1 MIEIYPIGGYS
12 KVEGNSVLI
21 KVDDESVILD
31 MGLTMD
37 NYVQFQNNVS
47 KFDKNSRRKFFYN
60 ELLEVDAVPDYYSL
74 GKLKKQLRRLYHHMH
89 ILIM

>member
-37 NYVQFQNNVS
+37 NYVQFQNSNQ
-47 KFDKNSRRKFFYN
+47 N
-60 ELLEVDAVPDYYSL
+60 
-74 GKLKKQLRRLYHHMH
+74 
-89 ILIM
+89 

>member
-37 NYVQFQNNVS
+37 NYVKFQKNVS
-47 KFDKNSRRKFFYN
+47 KSDKNSR
-60 ELLEVDAVPDYYSL
+60 
-74 GKLKKQLRRLYHHMH
+74 
-89 ILIM
+89 

>member
-47 KFDKNSRRKFFYN
+47 KFDKNSEENFSIMSF
-60 ELLEVDAVPDYYSL
+60 
-74 GKLKKQLRRLYHHMH
+74 LK
-89 ILIM
+89 

>member
-21 KVDDESVILD
+21 KVDEESVILD

-37 NYVQFQNNVS
+37 NYVNYQNQQDKLDS
-47 KFDKNSRRKFFYN
+47 KI
-60 ELLEVDAVPDYYSL
+60 LEIDGSNWPEPD
-74 GKLKKQLRRLYHHMH
+74 
-89 ILIM
+89 

>member
-47 KFDKNSRRKFFYN
+47 KFDKNSRRKF
-60 ELLEVDAVPDYYSL
+60 L
-74 GKLKKQLRRLYHHMH
+74 H
-89 ILIM
+89 IFCY

>member
-21 KVDDESVILD
+21 KVDEESVILD

-37 NYVQFQNNVS
+37 NYVNFQNQQS
-47 KFDKNSRRKFFYN
+47 KLDKNFNHKYFYD
-60 ELLEVDAVPDYYSL
+60 ELLQVDALPDYYGL
-74 GKLKKQLRRLYHHMH
+74 GKVLKTV
-89 ILIM
+89 